1 MGAYPTLLGSTAVLA
16 VVLLSGCGAPGAMP
30 VPSGS
35 PSGAGIGA
43 DDEAA
48 LNSIELV
55 AIDITI
61 ETEACNALREDCEE
75 PEYVDVLVEA
85 EPDGGPVTVPFRDG
99 TLTVEY
105 VGIVT
110 DIDSNP
116 VDVDLELRIIAN
128 GTQDFYGSYVDT
140 EYYDLSVDPYLF
152 TYDHGW
158 TMYWPPAGDFR
169 VLASISVEQWGGN
182 GRHSYIDIQIR
193 DVTPSR

>member
-1 MGAYPTLLGSTAVLA
+1 MRAYPTLLGSTALLA
-16 VVLLSGCGAPGAMP
+16 VVLLSGCGAPGAVP

-85 EPDGGPVTVPFRDG
+85 EPDGDPVTGPFRDG

-105 VGIVT
+105 VGIVA
-110 DIDSNP
+110 DVDSNP
-116 VDVDLELRIIAN
+116 STSSCVSSRTAPRTSTGRTSIPSITTCRSTPTSSPMTTDGRCT
-128 GTQDFYGSYVDT
+128 G
-140 EYYDLSVDPYLF
+140 
-152 TYDHGW
+152 H
-158 TMYWPPAGDFR
+158 PPAIFGCWH
-169 VLASISVEQWGGN
+169 LSASSNGVETVGIPT
-182 GRHSYIDIQIR
+182 S
-193 DVTPSR
+193 TSRSAT